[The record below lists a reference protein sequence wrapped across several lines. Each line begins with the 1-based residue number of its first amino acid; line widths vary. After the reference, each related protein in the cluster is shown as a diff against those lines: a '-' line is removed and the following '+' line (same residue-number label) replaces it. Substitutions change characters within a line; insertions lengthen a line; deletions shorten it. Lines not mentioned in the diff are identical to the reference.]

1 MSNNNNNVPQNLRRS
16 PRLNPKTEIKKTNIF
31 TRIPEQTIT
40 GRKRPASEPAIPTA
54 KRPQIKRQSVTD
66 KEQTIF
72 LSKDDMLRIL
82 SKEMP
87 MDKASIVATFMSNNN
102 ITNQEVP
109 SVYSSFFF
117 RKDIIKEFQRSVIN
131 TVPQDKLAGF
141 PLSNYNL
148 YNKDDILNNTTYK
161 ENELGTRIT
170 ESATGFSRES
180 TKNVDYFIKILSK
193 SICSGIDPTYAASAV
208 NRAIDLMN
216 NQQTFDILIISTKV
230 IEDVTL
236 SIEKRLE
243 GVVAFIIVELG
254 ECKKYPSSYSIN
266 LICTNTNKA
275 IPGTGSI
282 LMGAFLYT
290 ILAHPD
296 NKKPTEPIKFPKGN
310 SYLKVTSKQLANG
323 NKIEYATFGTNEQ
336 LVPTEHVAVLELAS
350 AYQNTGG
357 LCMYEKFGFQFDDKM
372 FSDSSKGIDCFND
385 RENLPMKIDF
395 NKMQG
400 YAELSIQDKKKKIVD
415 ITAGIDKGFPKSP
428 ICSVRGEK
436 QRLLGYLKF
445 IQLTLDYKPGAKL
458 DDFLRGSP
466 EGVLARQL
474 QTINDSI
481 NTSSTSRGMAALM
494 NQYKNANSATPSKP
508 GDINEFIK
516 YLEDPLKPEDPEME
530 KKLAKL
536 ITFLPK
542 IKKGGYTKK
551 SGYRRKLTR
560 KLI

>member
-1 MSNNNNNVPQNLRRS
+1 M
-16 PRLNPKTEIKKTNIF
+16 
-31 TRIPEQTIT
+31 
-40 GRKRPASEPAIPTA
+40 
-54 KRPQIKRQSVTD
+54 
-66 KEQTIF
+66 
-72 LSKDDMLRIL
+72 
-82 SKEMP
+82 
-87 MDKASIVATFMSNNN
+87 
-102 ITNQEVP
+102 
-109 SVYSSFFF
+109 
-117 RKDIIKEFQRSVIN
+117 
-131 TVPQDKLAGF
+131 AGN
-141 PLSNYNL
+141 PLSTYNL

-161 ENELGTRIT
+161 ENKLGSRIIET
-170 ESATGFSRES
+170 ASGFSRES
-180 TKNVDYFIKILSK
+180 TQNVDYFIKTLSRG
-193 SICSGIDPTYAASAV
+193 ICSGIGPGYAASAV

-216 NQQTFDILIISTKV
+216 NQQGFDILIISTKV

-236 SIEKRLE
+236 PIEKRLE

-254 ECKKYPSSYSIN
+254 ECHKYPSAYSIN
-266 LICTNTNKA
+266 LICTDTTKA

-290 ILAHPD
+290 ILSHP
-296 NKKPTEPIKFPKGN
+296 NNNNPTAPINFPRGN

-323 NKIEYATFGTNEQ
+323 NKIEYASFGTNEPLIPVQ
-336 LVPTEHVAVLELAS
+336 QVAVLELAS

-357 LCMYEKFGFQFDDKM
+357 LCMYEKFGFQFDGTM
-372 FSDSSKGIDCFND
+372 FSDPLKGIDCFND

-395 NKMQG
+395 NTMNG
-400 YAELSIQDKKKKIVD
+400 FSGLDSEAKKKKIVD

-474 QTINDSI
+474 QTINDPVASG
-481 NTSSTSRGMAALM
+481 TTSRGMASLL
-494 NQYKNANSATPSKP
+494 NQIHNMKNGTTQPQPKP
-508 GDINEFIK
+508 VDINEFIK
-516 YLEDPLKPEDPEME
+516 YLENPSGPENPEME
-530 KKLAKL
+530 KKIEKL

-542 IKKGGYTKK
+542 VKKGGYTRK